1 MATFISFSQET
12 HKFNFPLISVW
23 KSEITNPSLCST
35 QHCECHWM
43 LQGPV
48 VLTP

>member
-1 MATFISFSQET
+1 MATFRSFSQKN
-12 HKFNFPLISVW
+12 HKFSFLLISVW
-23 KSEITNPSLCST
+23 KSEITNRSLCST

-48 VLTP
+48 VLIP